1 MIFKT
6 AGAEGGEGGEN
17 GEGGKKKGKKGKKK
31 KEKKEKKKKGKKK
44 GGKGDKGGGGVS
56 DSNLFLKLLNIFCPF
71 LKQTFRTFITA
82 EIITILPRVM
92 MMVMVLNWLPLPF
105 CPV

>member
-56 DSNLFLKLLNIFCPF
+56 DSNLFLKLLNEFCPF
-71 LKQTFRTFITA
+71 SKQTFRTFKTA
-82 EIITILPRVM
+82 EITTIFPRVM
-92 MMVMVLNWLPLPF
+92 MMVMVLNWHPLPF
-105 CPV
+105 CLV